1 MQDDYSCQMLPPKSD
16 QIDLKPEDIVDTEVE
31 NTDNVSAVIEMKLCN
46 VMTQGEM
53 EILTTLFPKTA
64 QALADVLRNRSH

>member
-1 MQDDYSCQMLPPKSD
+1 MEDDYSSQVLPPESD
-16 QIDLKPEDIVDTEVE
+16 QIDLKPEDIVDTEDE
-31 NTDNVSAVIEMKLCN
+31 NTDSVSAVIEMKLCN

-64 QALADVLRNRSH
+64 QTLAGVLRNRSH

>member
-1 MQDDYSCQMLPPKSD
+1 MQDDYSCQVLPPKSD
-16 QIDLKPEDIVDTEVE
+16 EIDLKPEDIVDTEDE
-31 NTDNVSAVIEMKLCN
+31 NTDNASAVIEMKLCN

-64 QALADVLRNRSH
+64 QTLADVLRNRSH

>member
-1 MQDDYSCQMLPPKSD
+1 MQDDYSCQVLPPKSD
-16 QIDLKPEDIVDTEVE
+16 QIDLKPEDIVDTEDE

-64 QALADVLRNRSH
+64 QTLADVLRNRSH